1 MNKDFFAIMS
11 GTSEGKYLIS
21 SFIKDDKMP
30 NIGDILVTSGNANIY
45 PKDILVG
52 KIVSIIDKV
61 GV

>member
-1 MNKDFFAIMS
+1 MELAD
-11 GTSEGKYLIS
+11 GKYLIS

-52 KIVSIIDKV
+52 KIINIIDNSNFSTSIC
-61 GV
+61 